1 MLVIRLQR
9 VGKKHQP
16 SYRMV
21 LQDRRW
27 KPSGKALELLG
38 FYNPISKEKQFQAER
53 IKFWIS
59 KGAQPSPTL
68 HNMFIDAG
76 VITGEKVKVW
86 KPKKSKEGDKSE
98 SKKEKAKPAASNT
111 SNVSGATDGV
121 ESEEKKPASP
131 ELPRGEEEPKEE
143 SKPEPEQEP
152 VTLPVPIPS
161 EQSSGTESSILDL
174 PAPTGDVGGQ
184 IGKEQPAAV

>member
-86 KPKKSKEGDKSE
+86 KPKKIKEG
-98 SKKEKAKPAASNT
+98 AKPAASNAVNKKAAQIPSNT
-111 SNVSGATDGV
+111 SNVSSEV
-121 ESEEKKPASP
+121 ESEEKS
-131 ELPRGEEEPKEE
+131 EEPKEE
-143 SKPEPEQEP
+143 SGPEPEQEP
-152 VTLPVPIPS
+152 VTLPVPIPLPIPF

>member
-16 SYRMV
+16 SYRIV
-21 LQDRRW
+21 LQDSKW
-27 KPSGKALELLG
+27 KPQGKALELLG

-86 KPKKSKEGDKSE
+86 KPKKSKEGAKTESKKPE
-98 SKKEKAKPAASNT
+98 SKKEEAKE
-111 SNVSGATDGV
+111 VK
-121 ESEEKKPASP
+121 EEKV
-131 ELPRGEEEPKEE
+131 EEPKEE